1 MAVNHNVNPRPLTAE
16 EKENRAR
23 GVYDSFAT
31 YVVFCGH
38 CRHVRKTNMY
48 IMRAEAFIDELKA
61 RGEVCPQCGK
71 TGVDARLPDGHD
83 HRLRQILTHAPQQA
97 PAAFR
102 GPVFAHI
109 PDTFAHHL
117 FHIAPNGK
125 FRFPTCACI
134 CYSGDNLSATT

>member
-16 EKENRAR
+16 EKEKRAR
-23 GVYDSFAT
+23 GIYDSFAT

-38 CRHVRKTNMY
+38 CRYVRKTNMY

-61 RGEVCPQCGK
+61 RGEVCPHCGK
-71 TGVDARLPDGHD
+71 QEWTLGYPMGTT
-83 HRLRQILTHAPQQA
+83 HRLRQVLTHAPQQA

-109 PDTFAHHL
+109 PTHL
-117 FHIAPNGK
+117 HI
-125 FRFPTCACI
+125 TCFILRKMGNFVSPRARI
-134 CYSGDNLSATT
+134 CYSSGNLSATT

>member
-23 GVYDSFAT
+23 GIYDSFAT

-61 RGEVCPQCGK
+61 RGEVCPQCG
-71 TGVDARLPDGHD
+71 RLPDGHD
-83 HRLRQILTHAPQQA
+83 HRLRQVLTYAPQQA
-97 PAAFR
+97 PAPARACFLRIFR
-102 GPVFAHI
+102 HI
-109 PDTFAHHL
+109 LAL
-117 FHIAPNGK
+117 LVSYCVKWGIS
-125 FRFPTCACI
+125 FPLPARI